1 MKTLLKWP
9 LIVTF
14 GVIVVRIVLEEFG
27 APQAI
32 NTIVGVV
39 WLQLLVPVYFGL
51 VLANSTN
58 LPRFVTLA
66 KLVVLYALCTRL
78 MVLASYSLAYVFQ
91 WSAPR
96 FSVEGGGVVG
106 EGVTPLQGLFLTPAL
121 NQVFWVIG
129 GVVIGMLLGSASL
142 AARSRLG
149 RERSAPANLE

>member
-1 MKTLLKWP
+1 MAVDCYLR
-9 LIVTF
+9 
-14 GVIVVRIVLEEFG
+14 GNRG
-27 APQAI
+27 ADCAGGIRRTSAI

-51 VLANSTN
+51 VLANSTE

-66 KLVVLYALCTRL
+66 SLVVLYSLCIRL
-78 MVLASYSLAYVFQ
+78 MVLGSYSLAYVFQ
-91 WSAPR
+91 WSALR

-106 EGVTPLQGLFLTPAL
+106 EGVTTLQGLLLTPAS

-129 GVVIGMLLGSASL
+129 GVVKGMLLGSASL

-149 RERSAPANLE
+149 STRSAQENLD

>member
-14 GVIVVRIVLEEFG
+14 GVIVVRIVLEESG

-51 VLANSTN
+51 MLANSTK

-106 EGVTPLQGLFLTPAL
+106 EGVTPLQGLLLTPAL

-129 GVVIGMLLGSASL
+129 GVVLGMLLGSASL
-142 AARSRLG
+142 AAGRRLG
-149 RERSAPANLE
+149 RTRSAQENLE

>member
-14 GVIVVRIVLEEFG
+14 GVIVVRIVLEKSG

-32 NTIVGVV
+32 NAIVGVV

-51 VLANSTN
+51 VLANSTE

-66 KLVVLYALCTRL
+66 KLVVLYSLCTRM
-78 MVLASYSLAYVFQ
+78 MVLASYSLAYAFQ
-91 WSAPR
+91 WSATR

-106 EGVTPLQGLFLTPAL
+106 VGVTTLQGLLLTPAS

-129 GVVIGMLLGSASL
+129 GVVMGMLLGSASL

-149 RERSAPANLE
+149 SARSAQENLD